1 MSAKP
6 KAPAKLP
13 DRENLREILAY
24 NIQTLRVQK
33 GWSQERLANECEL
46 DRTYVSAV
54 ERCRWNVSLSNIEKL
69 ATALSCPAWQLLKYP
84 RARSHLSQIYDL
96 IHLNYPYQIRL

>member
-6 KAPAKLP
+6 KASAKLP

-46 DRTYVSAV
+46 DRTYVGIVDKIVAEPSKTMPSGQ
-54 ERCRWNVSLSNIEKL
+54 N
-69 ATALSCPAWQLLKYP
+69 SC
-84 RARSHLSQIYDL
+84 
-96 IHLNYPYQIRL
+96 

>member
-6 KAPAKLP
+6 KAPTKLP

-24 NIQTLRVQK
+24 NIQHLRVQK

-54 ERCRWNVSLSNIEKL
+54 ERCRWNISLSNIEKL
-69 ATALSCPAWQLLKYP
+69 AIALDVVAWQLLKYP
-84 RARSHLSQIYDL
+84 SNS
-96 IHLNYPYQIRL
+96 

>member
-6 KAPAKLP
+6 KAPTKLP

-24 NIQTLRVQK
+24 NIQLLRVKK

-54 ERCRWNVSLSNIEKL
+54 ERCRWNISLSNIEKL
-69 ATALSCPAWQLLKYP
+69 AIALNTGAWELLKLP
-84 RARSHLSQIYDL
+84 E
-96 IHLNYPYQIRL
+96 

>member
-6 KAPAKLP
+6 KAPTKLP

-24 NIQTLRVQK
+24 NIQSLRVAK

-54 ERCRWNVSLSNIEKL
+54 ERCRWNVALSNIEKL
-69 ATALSCPAWQLLKYP
+69 AKALECQAWELLKYP
-84 RARSHLSQIYDL
+84 YT
-96 IHLNYPYQIRL
+96 N

>member
-6 KAPAKLP
+6 KAPTKLP

-54 ERCRWNVSLSNIEKL
+54 ERCRWNVSLSTLSNIEKL
-69 ATALSCPAWQLLKYP
+69 ANALSCSAWYLLKYP
-84 RARSHLSQIYDL
+84 E
-96 IHLNYPYQIRL
+96 

>member
-6 KAPAKLP
+6 KLPTKLP

-24 NIQTLRVQK
+24 NIQFLRASK

-69 ATALSCPAWQLLKYP
+69 ANALSCPAWQLLKYP
-84 RARSHLSQIYDL
+84 D
-96 IHLNYPYQIRL
+96 NF